1 MMKRIK
7 FKSKGIEMRIL
18 LFLFTLLSFHAF
30 AAFPITDHKV
40 KITKL
45 EVWPSNTGASRY
57 NAWVEGGIPN
67 TGCASNVAFT
77 IEAGPG
83 ADAAYSM
90 LLAAMMAGKEVELH
104 LTRCEYFVVADRV
117 RIYP

>member
-1 MMKRIK
+1 MKT
-7 FKSKGIEMRIL
+7 FAV
-18 LFLFTLLSFHAF
+18 LFSLICTFPAL
-30 AAFPITDHKV
+30 AAFPITNHKV

-83 ADAAYSM
+83 ADATYST
-90 LLAAMMAGKEVELH
+90 LLAAVMAGKEVELH
-104 LTRCEYFVVADRV
+104 HTRCEYFVVADRV
-117 RIYP
+117 RLIP